1 MVIYQHRQSRESA
14 DDGIAPPPPPAI
26 AKRGGELHLPP
37 PSPPLTQSPRSPI
50 DFEISINNSSSSS
63 NINSKRSPHAGS
75 KCLPAVS
82 EEGCVSTSDDENFDA
97 KEFVDEQQDKD
108 DDEDL
113 DDDDDDDDVM
123 ERGFETPVPV
133 PVNNSTTTPQ
143 QHQSTVQ
150 DSQKKRKKKITFSK
164 KLRIKEIRHLN
175 DYSQEELDALFMTM
189 EDHQLAKGVVK
200 TTVRMMMTNPD
211 LIQKDDPEFCTR
223 GLEFRTRIGSQT
235 RSKNKMR
242 CRVAV
247 LNEQDIQ
254 EEEGFRDP
262 ELLQFAS
269 MSESKS
275 VREEARQRGVED
287 EQCIQ
292 DYCWDVRQIS
302 WSPKIAARP
311 RCAELQE
318 DEGAEQPTA
327 SSSSTTTAAV
337 VVKQQKQ
344 KMQQQVKQVK
354 SILTHKRCMYSQ
366 SR

>member
-50 DFEISINNSSSSS
+50 DFEISINNS
-63 NINSKRSPHAGS
+63 NSKRSPLAGS
-75 KCLPAVS
+75 KSLPAVS
-82 EEGCVSTSDDENFDA
+82 EEGCVSNCDDEFINA
-97 KEFVDEQQDKD
+97 KDFVDEQQDQD
-108 DDEDL
+108 DDDDL
-113 DDDDDDDDVM
+113 DDDDDDDDDDDVM

-133 PVNNSTTTPQ
+133 PVTSSTTTPQ
-143 QHQSTVQ
+143 QQQSTAQ
-150 DSQKKRKKKITFSK
+150 DSKKKRKKKITFSK

-175 DYSQEELDALFMTM
+175 DYSQEELDAFFMTM
-189 EDHQLAKGVVK
+189 EDYQLAKGVVK

-211 LIQKDDPEFCTR
+211 LIQKDDPEFCPR
-223 GLEFRTRIGSQT
+223 GLEFRTRTGSQT

-302 WSPKIAARP
+302 WSPKIATRP
-311 RCAELQE
+311 RFAELQE
-318 DEGAEQPTA
+318 DEGAEQPRS
-327 SSSSTTTAAV
+327 SSSSTTTTV
-337 VVKQQKQ
+337 EQQKQ
-344 KMQQQVKQVK
+344 QMQQQPKQVK